1 MKPLYA
7 IAPLA
12 LLLAL
17 IGPARTEA
25 DTAISQLKNRLLDW
39 APALLEGNSPHNPV
53 RPIVEAINKH

>member
-12 LLLAL
+12 LVLAL

-25 DTAISQLKNRLLDW
+25 DQAISRLKDRLLDW
-39 APALLEGNSPHNPV
+39 APAMLEGSATVNRV
-53 RPIVEAINKH
+53 RPLIEAATQR